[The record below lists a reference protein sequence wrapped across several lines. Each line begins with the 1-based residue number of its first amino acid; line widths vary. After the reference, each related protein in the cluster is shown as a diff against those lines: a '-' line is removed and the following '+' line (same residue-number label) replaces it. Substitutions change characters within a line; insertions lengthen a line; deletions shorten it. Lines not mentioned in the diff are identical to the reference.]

1 MGKLLEETKFY
12 ETLKARREIIIGG
25 QSVMEPDIQL
35 FVIIETFWELTYSQ
49 FNPPENAQSSVGLV
63 TLPRGDVSNT
73 QYLTELMGELRNAQV
88 AYPECLADWRL
99 NSAVRQIALPL
110 DRAIDL
116 NKLLG
121 RGGANKDQLANSG
134 RILKKFEQLVETV
147 IRFVENSCVRT
158 IERLAYIY
166 LASSFL
172 DQEMEAIIYAN

>member
-1 MGKLLEETKFY
+1 METFDSFVDLMASMFHASMPELQLWTQTASTLSNIQVLISRAKIDEANVGKLLEETKFY

-116 NKLLG
+116 NNWW
-121 RGGANKDQLANSG
+121 RQ
-134 RILKKFEQLVETV
+134 
-147 IRFVENSCVRT
+147 
-158 IERLAYIY
+158 
-166 LASSFL
+166 
-172 DQEMEAIIYAN
+172 